1 MSLADLYRENFGEP
15 EVNTDDGISKEACDK
30 ALDEAVSSLTEDEAE
45 KIAQVCQVLDE
56 ENIEFDHDL
65 QKLAAA
71 AEIIDEYDVYE
82 ESEKTAAAEVE
93 AGGRL
98 FARAMVDEL
107 NQIEAGDE
115 STSLSEKLF
124 S

>member
-1 MSLADLYRENFGEP
+1 MSLADLYREQFGEP
-15 EVNTDDGISKEACDK
+15 EVGDGISKEACDQ
-30 ALDEAVSSLTEDEAE
+30 ALNEAVESLTEDEAE
-45 KIAQVCQVLDE
+45 KLAQVCQVLDE

-71 AEIIDEYDVYE
+71 AEIVDEYDEYE

-107 NQIEAGDE
+107 NQIGVDDE
-115 STSLSEKLF
+115 GQSLSDKLF